1 MEVGLLWFDDNKNK
15 SLETKVDEAVAAY
28 CAKPR
33 FAGKIPNTCYVH
45 ATMLSES
52 QEVRLN
58 GVRIAGTSTIP
69 PHYFFV
75 GVKHAGGDG
84 RDRPRRKR
92 KRFRSPKS

>member
-1 MEVGLLWFDDNKNK
+1 MEVGLLWFDDNKDK
-15 SLETKVDEAVAAY
+15 SLEVKVDEAVAAY

-45 ATMLSES
+45 ATMLPEG

-58 GVRIAGTSTIP
+58 GVRIAGTSTIL

-75 GVKHAGGDG
+75 GVEHAGDNGNG
-84 RDRPRRKR
+84 R
-92 KRFRSPKS
+92 SEQA